1 MECYP
6 PTPHVSDP
14 IKAKMSSLANAAKT
28 NKTHRERRQ
37 PEARSKLGLLEKKKD
52 YKLRAKDYNEKKKAL
67 QQLRKKALNK
77 NPDEFYFHMINSKM
91 VDGVHTEKG
100 KDVALTPEQISLM
113 QTQDLKYIVSK
124 RTSEKNKIEKLKS
137 GLHLINAE
145 EKPKNTHTFFVDSEK
160 EKREFDVAER
170 LQTLPGLLGRTH
182 NRPKVDDLVK
192 GRMALKLGEGQV
204 EDAAKSASKAY
215 KELSQRLVREKQLGL
230 VQRKMEMKAALRGKV
245 KPERLVKGEEKDAA
259 PVYLWP
265 QERKR

>member
-1 MECYP
+1 
-6 PTPHVSDP
+6 
-14 IKAKMSSLANAAKT
+14 MSSLANAAKT

-145 EKPKNTHTFFVDSEK
+145 EKPKNTHTFFVDSER
-160 EKREFDVAER
+160 EKRNFDVAER
-170 LQTLPGLLGRTH
+170 LQTLPSLLGRTH

-192 GRMALKLGEGQV
+192 GRMALLDVNQDDVEG
-204 EDAAKSASKAY
+204 AAKNASKAY
-215 KELSQRLVREKQLGL
+215 KELQQRLVREKQLAV

-245 KPERLVKGEEKDAA
+245 KPERMVQGEQKDAA